1 MERVSENYESLS
13 AESKARYAMKV
24 TKNGLRI
31 DPYAIPSHQWLR
43 EPDVIPAVKWSDMFT
58 YLVCTPSPYTQEE
71 LKVFMFFFSTYNL
84 YSIGFKY
91 AGMERS
97 FAFQKQC
104 DFGLQ
109 KSNLTV
115 L

>member
-1 MERVSENYESLS
+1 MERVSEYYEGPY

-43 EPDVIPAVKWSDMFT
+43 EPDVIPAKWSDMFT

-71 LKVFMFFFSTYNL
+71 LKVFMFFFSKYNV
-84 YSIGFKY
+84 YSNGFKY
-91 AGMERS
+91 GGMEGNDRWRLL
-97 FAFQKQC
+97 C
-104 DFGLQ
+104 
-109 KSNLTV
+109 
-115 L
+115 